1 VPKSY
6 KSLPGMVEK
15 VFRQIMGKIL
25 KMWVLCVSHVT
36 FEML

>member
-25 KMWVLCVSHVT
+25 KMLCT
-36 FEML
+36 EMFCVYHM